1 MNNNNK
7 SFNNNELLNTIDY
20 FYSEMNNYNK
30 YIINLISNINTKNI
44 NKYYDILNKRN
55 NQLEFNLFDV
65 ITDKW
70 KKEKLH
76 SEVLKF
82 FLNNYEDFFYNFLDL
97 IEIEEKNKKYYKNA
111 EIPEYEKNHIDI
123 SIIGNKK
130 IIIIENKINWA
141 KDQKEQLANYYKKVC
156 GEYEVEKIVYIVPSK
171 YKEPEEHTF
180 GFDEKIKNEIKN
192 KYIKILSFDATDKNL
207 VTCFEKSRYNLEDD
221 KLFFM
226 NHYIEILKRT
236 GDGDMSE
243 TELNF
248 FNEILNKYKED
259 NQIFQ
264 KINYIGEM
272 YNNLTKIQNDYII
285 AKTGMDDW
293 GYDKNKGCYVCA
305 HYIEL
310 KRNNAFYIVIYTYV
324 SGEIYLSVYDDKNKY
339 SDVIYDILSKYLNE
353 EEIKKHKDGCLR
365 YNIPNDENKLFDLL
379 KKLKEEFTNLAN
391 NN

>member
-1 MNNNNK
+1 MIGIENK
-7 SFNNNELLNTIDY
+7 DDY
-20 FYSEMNNYNK
+20 S
-30 YIINLISNINTKNI
+30 
-44 NKYYDILNKRN
+44 
-55 NQLEFNLFDV
+55 
-65 ITDKW
+65 
-70 KKEKLH
+70 
-76 SEVLKF
+76 
-82 FLNNYEDFFYNFLDL
+82 
-97 IEIEEKNKKYYKNA
+97 NA
-111 EIPEYEKNHIDI
+111 EIPEYEKNYIDI

-207 VTCFEKSRYNLEDD
+207 ATCFEKSRYNLEDD

-353 EEIKKHKDGCLR
+353 EEIKKHKDGCLT
-365 YNIPNDENKLFDLL
+365 YNIADDENKLFDLV
-379 KKLKEEFTNLAN
+379 KKLKEEFTDFAN

>member
-1 MNNNNK
+1 MNNNV
-7 SFNNNELLNTIDY
+7 SFNNKELINTIDY
-20 FYSEMNNYNK
+20 FYLAMSDYNK
-30 YIINLISNINTKNI
+30 NAIDIIFNLNTENI
-44 NKYYDILNKRN
+44 NKYYDVLNKRD
-55 NQLEFNLFDV
+55 NQLKFNLFDV

-76 SEVLKF
+76 SELLKF

-97 IEIEEKNKKYYKNA
+97 IGIENKDDYSNA
-111 EIPEYEKNHIDI
+111 QIPEYEKNYIDI

-141 KDQKEQLANYYKKVC
+141 KDQQEQLANYYKKVC
-156 GEYEVEKIVYIVPSK
+156 EEYEVEKIVYIVPSK

-180 GFDEKIKNEIKN
+180 GFDDEIKNQIKN
-192 KYIKILSFDATDKNL
+192 KYIKIISFDATNKNL
-207 VTCFEKSRYNLEDD
+207 VTCFEKSKSNLEDD

-285 AKTGMDDW
+285 SKTGMDDW
-293 GYDKNKGCYVCA
+293 GYDKKEGRYVCA
-305 HYIEL
+305 YYIEL
-310 KRNNAFYIVIYTYV
+310 KRNNAFCIAIYTYV
-324 SGEIYLSVYDDKNKY
+324 SGEIYLYVYDDKNKCA
-339 SDVIYDILSKYLNE
+339 DIIYNILSKYLNE
-353 EEIKKHKDGCLR
+353 DEIKKHKDGYLT
-365 YNIPNDENKLFDLL
+365 YNIPNDENKLFDLV
-379 KKLKEEFTNLAN
+379 KKLKEEFTDFAN

>member
-1 MNNNNK
+1 M
-7 SFNNNELLNTIDY
+7 NNNELVNTIDY

-30 YIINLISNINTKNI
+30 NAIDIICNLYTENI
-44 NKYYDILNKRN
+44 NKYYDVLNKRDN
-55 NQLEFNLFDV
+55 KLEFNLFDV
-65 ITDKW
+65 ITHKW
-70 KKEKLH
+70 NKEKLH
-76 SEVLKF
+76 SELLKF

-97 IEIEEKNKKYYKNA
+97 IGIENKDDYSNA
-111 EIPEYEKNHIDI
+111 EIPEYEKNYIDI

-141 KDQKEQLANYYKKVC
+141 KDQQEQLANYYKKVC
-156 GEYEVEKIVYIVPSK
+156 GEYEVEKIVYIAPSK

-180 GFDEKIKNEIKN
+180 GFDNEIKN
-192 KYIKILSFDATDKNL
+192 QVKDKYIKIISFDATDKDL
-207 VTCFEKSRYNLEDD
+207 VTCFEKSRYNFKDD

-236 GDGDMSE
+236 GEGDMSE

-264 KINYIGEM
+264 KINYIGKM
-272 YNNLTKIQNDYII
+272 YNNLAKIQNDYII
-285 AKTGMDDW
+285 SKTGMDDW
-293 GYDKNKGCYVCA
+293 GYDKNVDYYSCA

-310 KRNNAFYIVIYTYV
+310 KRNNAVYIVIYTYTTNV
-324 SGEIYLSVYDDKNKY
+324 SGEIYLSVYDDKNKCA
-339 SDVIYDILSKYLNE
+339 DVIYNILSKYLNE
-353 EEIKKHKDGCLR
+353 EEIKKHKNGELK
-365 YNIPNDENKLFDLL
+365 YNIANDENKIFDLV
-379 KKLKEEFTNLAN
+379 KKLKEEFTDFAN

>member
-1 MNNNNK
+1 M
-7 SFNNNELLNTIDY
+7 NNNELVNTIDY

-30 YIINLISNINTKNI
+30 NAIDIIYNLDTENI
-44 NKYYDILNKRN
+44 NKYYDVLNKRDN
-55 NQLEFNLFDV
+55 KLEFNLFDV
-65 ITDKW
+65 ITHKW
-70 KKEKLH
+70 NKEKLH
-76 SEVLKF
+76 SELLKF

-97 IEIEEKNKKYYKNA
+97 IGIENKDNYSNA
-111 EIPEYEKNHIDI
+111 EIPEYEKNYIDI

-141 KDQKEQLANYYKKVC
+141 KDQQEQLANYYKKVC
-156 GEYEVEKIVYIVPSK
+156 GEYEVEKIVYIAPSK

-180 GFDEKIKNEIKN
+180 GFDNEIKN
-192 KYIKILSFDATDKNL
+192 QVKDKYIKIISFDATDKDL
-207 VTCFEKSRYNLEDD
+207 VTCFEKSRYNFKDD

-236 GDGDMSE
+236 GEGDMSE

-264 KINYIGEM
+264 KIKYIGEM
-272 YNNLTKIQNDYII
+272 YNNLAKIQNDYII
-285 AKTGMDDW
+285 SKTGMDDW
-293 GYDKNKGCYVCA
+293 GYDKNGDYYSCA

-310 KRNNAFYIVIYTYV
+310 KRNNAVSIVIYTYTTNV
-324 SGEIYLSVYDDKNKY
+324 SGEIYLSVYDDKNKCA
-339 SDVIYDILSKYLNE
+339 DIIYNILSKYLNE
-353 EEIKKHKDGCLR
+353 EEIKKHKDGCLT
-365 YNIPNDENKLFDLL
+365 YNIADDENKLFDLVKNL
-379 KKLKEEFTNLAN
+379 KQEFIDFAN

>member
-1 MNNNNK
+1 MNNK
-7 SFNNNELLNTIDY
+7 ELINTIDH
-20 FYSEMNNYNK
+20 FYSLMNYYNK
-30 YIINLISNINTKNI
+30 NVIDIISNLDVKNI
-44 NKYYDILNKRN
+44 NKYYDVLNKRN

-70 KKEKLH
+70 NKEKLH
-76 SEVLKF
+76 SELLKF

-97 IEIEEKNKKYYKNA
+97 IGIENKDDYSNA
-111 EIPEYEKNHIDI
+111 EIKKKEKNYIDI

-141 KDQKEQLANYYKKVC
+141 KDQQEQLANYYKKVC
-156 GEYEVEKIVYIVPSK
+156 GEYEVEKIVYIAPSK

-180 GFDEKIKNEIKN
+180 GFDDEIKN
-192 KYIKILSFDATDKNL
+192 QVKDKYIKIISFDATDKDL
-207 VTCFEKSRYNLEDD
+207 VTCFEKSRDNLKDD

-236 GDGDMSE
+236 GEGDMSE

-272 YNNLTKIQNDYII
+272 YNNLAKIQNDYII
-285 AKTGMDDW
+285 SKTGMDDW
-293 GYDKNKGCYVCA
+293 GYDKNGGYYSCA

-310 KRNNAFYIVIYTYV
+310 KRNNAFSIVIYTYV
-324 SGEIYLSVYDDKNKY
+324 SGEIYLSVYDDKNKCA
-339 SDVIYDILSKYLNE
+339 DIIYNILSKYLNE
-353 EEIKKHKDGCLR
+353 EEIKKHKDGCLT
-365 YNIPNDENKLFDLL
+365 YNIADDENKLFDLV
-379 KKLKEEFTNLAN
+379 KKLKQEFTDFAN

>member
-1 MNNNNK
+1 M
-7 SFNNNELLNTIDY
+7 NNNELVNTIDY

-30 YIINLISNINTKNI
+30 NAIDIIYNLDTKNI
-44 NKYYDILNKRN
+44 NKYYDVLNKRN
-55 NQLEFNLFDV
+55 NKLEFNLFDV

-70 KKEKLH
+70 NKEKLH
-76 SEVLKF
+76 SELLKF

-97 IEIEEKNKKYYKNA
+97 IGIENKDDYSNA
-111 EIPEYEKNHIDI
+111 EIPEYEKNYIDI

-141 KDQKEQLANYYKKVC
+141 KDQQEQLANYYKKVC
-156 GEYEVEKIVYIVPSK
+156 GEYEVEKIVYIAPSK

-180 GFDEKIKNEIKN
+180 GFDEEIKNQIKN
-192 KYIKILSFDATDKNL
+192 KYIKIISFDATDKDL
-207 VTCFEKSRYNLEDD
+207 VTCFEKSRYNLQND

-236 GDGDMSE
+236 GEGDMSE

-248 FNEILNKYKED
+248 FNEILNRYKED
-259 NQIFQ
+259 NQIFK

-285 AKTGMDDW
+285 SKTGMDDW
-293 GYDKNKGCYVCA
+293 GYDKNGGYYSCA

-310 KRNNAFYIVIYTYV
+310 KRNNAFSIVIYTYV
-324 SGEIYLSVYDDKNKY
+324 SGEIYLSVYDDKNKCA
-339 SDVIYDILSKYLNE
+339 DVIYNILSKYLNE
-353 EEIKKHKDGCLR
+353 EEIKEHKNGELK
-365 YNIPNDENKLFDLL
+365 YNIANDENKIFDLV
-379 KKLKEEFTNLAN
+379 KKLKQEFTDFAN